1 MNDKQMIQRIE
12 AKETAENNGKV
23 LRAINILH
31 CKYNKLK
38 SVEYG
43 IDIEH
48 RAMVDS
54 VNYLSEAGYI
64 HLRHVDSKEPVS
76 FADTDF
82 CDIEAKLTDK
92 GIRLIAGKLTDDLVE
107 V

>member
-12 AKETAENNGKV
+12 AKEAAENNGKV
-23 LRAINILH
+23 LRAINILR
-31 CKYNKLK
+31 CRYNKLT
-38 SVEYG
+38 SVEYA
-43 IDIEH
+43 IDIDH
-48 RAMVDS
+48 AGMVDS

-64 HLRHVDSKEPVS
+64 QLRHVESKAKVS

-82 CDIEAKLTDK
+82 DDIEAKLTDK